1 MSKCRCDNIGINL
14 LSRNPLPE
22 IPTFKCYHWNFY
34 FKWFSWFSS
43 EYIGKLLQTFPAAVF
58 WLLKWSLV
66 ALSKDVHGC
75 LSVKSG
81 RDWSWIFFPPVLV
94 FSISLNL
101 FCKKCD
107 WRYNLKP
114 SLHECFRRKWT
125 LPKGNTDKY
134 LFTKMREI
142 MEIIWQQKFSQCGL
156 EVRYISLLTEW
167 LFYVSQALRRHFKYT
182 ILIKLPWV
190 D

>member
-22 IPTFKCYHWNFY
+22 IPTFKCYHWNFC

-66 ALSKDVHGC
+66 PLSKDVHGC

-81 RDWSWIFFPPVLV
+81 RNWSWIF
-94 FSISLNL
+94 
-101 FCKKCD
+101 
-107 WRYNLKP
+107 
-114 SLHECFRRKWT
+114 
-125 LPKGNTDKY
+125 
-134 LFTKMREI
+134 
-142 MEIIWQQKFSQCGL
+142 
-156 EVRYISLLTEW
+156 SLLSW
-167 LFYVSQALRRHFKYT
+167 SLSIVWIYSVKSVIGDIILSQVYMSVSGGNGHFPKE
-182 ILIKLPWV
+182 ILTNIYLLKWGK
-190 D
+190 

>member
-1 MSKCRCDNIGINL
+1 ML
-14 LSRNPLPE
+14 PLE
-22 IPTFKCYHWNFY
+22 FLFQMVFLILEWVHRKITAD
-34 FKWFSWFSS
+34 
-43 EYIGKLLQTFPAAVF
+43 FPPCSVLATEMKPG
-58 WLLKWSLV
+58 LCLKMYTVACLWSLGGIG
-66 ALSKDVHGC
+66 LE
-75 LSVKSG
+75 
-81 RDWSWIFFPPVLV
+81 FFPSCLGLEC
-94 FSISLNL
+94 SLNL

-156 EVRYISLLTEW
+156 EVRYNISLLTEW
-167 LFYVSQALRRHFKYT
+167 LFLRFSGS
-182 ILIKLPWV
+182 
-190 D
+190 